1 MIATAAAGG
10 GEDADK
16 KHDEP
21 SVEND
26 DIDWCG
32 GEGDGAAAAAAAA
45 PADRRPVNRYG
56 SSEYIRPQC
65 CPVGAAN
72 YGSHAR
78 SDKLDQRSS
87 QPAAANQEQSS
98 LLGNPRRSNFIQAK
112 FTARLLSFFHTTIP
126 FAKF

>member
-21 SVEND
+21 CVEND

-32 GEGDGAAAAAAAA
+32 GEGDGGAAATA

-72 YGSHAR
+72 YGSHGR
-78 SDKLDQRSS
+78 SDKLDQ
-87 QPAAANQEQSS
+87 
-98 LLGNPRRSNFIQAK
+98 
-112 FTARLLSFFHTTIP
+112 
-126 FAKF
+126 